1 VLLAAAALVLSSPAF
16 ANGAAIPNRY
26 TCNGRGDSPPLH
38 WSGPPRGT
46 LSFRLTV
53 VDPDAPG
60 GRFVHWR
67 AFGIPAGARGLAA
80 GQHAP
85 GEGTNGAGSRGWTP
99 PCPPAGPAHHYVFTL
114 QAIGSQGEVLA
125 TARLVGR
132 YAAA

>member
-1 VLLAAAALVLSSPAF
+1 VLLVAAALVLSSPAF
-16 ANGAAIPNRY
+16 ANGAGIPVEY
-26 TCNGRGDSPPLH
+26 TCKGRGLSPPLR
-38 WSGPPRGT
+38 WSGPPPRT
-46 LSFRLTV
+46 RSFTLTV

-67 AFGIPAGARGLAA
+67 ASGIPAAARGLRA

-85 GEGTNGAGSRGWTP
+85 VEGTNSAGGLGWTP

-114 QAIGSQGEVLA
+114 QALGPDSKVLA

-132 YAAA
+132 YTAA